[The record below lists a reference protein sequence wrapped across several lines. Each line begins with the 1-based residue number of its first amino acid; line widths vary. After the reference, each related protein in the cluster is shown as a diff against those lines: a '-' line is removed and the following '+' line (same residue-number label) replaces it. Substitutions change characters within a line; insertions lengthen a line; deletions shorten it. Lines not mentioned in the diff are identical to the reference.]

1 MSFFSKIFLIF
12 IFTIFLNIPTKIFS
26 QEADLIKPGDIPE
39 LKEKVYYNITPSK
52 PNIGDN
58 VELEAQMYGTPVK
71 NSIFIWKINGDTFK
85 EGVGE
90 NRANFTLS
98 EKTKI
103 DLKITTERGFII
115 ERSFEFDP
123 KKIIII
129 WESRT
134 YTPPFYRGKSFFTPE
149 STLIL
154 NAINLDQENP
164 LTNKNNNYV
173 WKRDSTVLGKQ
184 SGVGYS
190 SLIHKDDILGTEH
203 LFKVTVSDI
212 KSFNDKKTS
221 NNSFNNEAI
230 LAVRSLPSEII
241 SYEKLPLLGVLFNK
255 TIEDI
260 YKFNKSETTIVS
272 YPLNYS
278 FSSLFS
284 GIYNWYINDV
294 KVNTNLN
301 EISFKKRSNNERS
314 RLSLE
319 IKNREAILQDKTAT
333 YIIETSDK

>member
-12 IFTIFLNIPTKIFS
+12 IFTVFLNIPTKTFA
-26 QEADLIKPGDIPE
+26 QTELIRPGDIPE
-39 LKEKVYYNITPSK
+39 LKEKVYYNVSPSK

-71 NSIFIWKINGDTFK
+71 NSIFVWKIDGVIFK
-85 EGVGE
+85 EGGGE

-98 EKTKI
+98 KKTKI
-103 DLKITTERGFII
+103 DLKITTESGFII
-115 ERSFEFDP
+115 ERSFDFDP

-134 YTPPFYRGKSFFTPE
+134 YTPPFYKGKSFFTPE
-149 STLIL
+149 STVIL

-164 LTNKNNNYV
+164 LTNKRNNYV

-190 SLIHKDDILGTEH
+190 SLAHEDDILGIEP
-203 LFKVTVSDI
+203 LFKVTLSNI
-212 KSFNDKKTS
+212 KSFNDTSTS
-221 NNSFNNEAI
+221 NNSFNNEA
-230 LAVRSLPSEII
+230 LLRVRSLPTEII
-241 SYEKLPLLGVLFNK
+241 SYEKSPLLGVLFNK
-255 TIEDI
+255 TIKNTYSLD
-260 YKFNKSETTIVS
+260 KTETTIVS

-284 GIYNWYINDV
+284 GLYTWYINDV
-294 KVNTNLN
+294 KINTSIN
-301 EISFKKRSNNERS
+301 EISFKKRTSNERS
-314 RLSLE
+314 RLTLD
-319 IKNREAILQDKTAT
+319 IKNENAILQNKTVT
-333 YIIETSDK
+333 YIVETSGK